1 MTQPFYTLNCDLGEG
16 IPDESSIIPW
26 VDLASVACGGHFGDE
41 TTIRETLRLVKRFGK
56 KAGAHPSYPDRLH
69 FGRRSLEIQPQD
81 LIRSLSDQLALFLE
95 IANEEKVG
103 LDHIKFHGA
112 LHNDTAE
119 NRDLALLLVKAI
131 KEEFPQTPLFVPPKS
146 EIEQVALE
154 LNHPIKREVFGDRA
168 YQTNYKLVSRTLENS
183 LFTQCKQVISH
194 LESII
199 EKGQIQTSSGERI
212 PVEADTICIHGDNPG
227 ILGFLPTVRK
237 QFWK

>member
-1 MTQPFYTLNCDLGEG
+1 M
-16 IPDESSIIPW
+16 
-26 VDLASVACGGHFGDE
+26 
-41 TTIRETLRLVKRFGK
+41 
-56 KAGAHPSYPDRLH
+56 
-69 FGRRSLEIQPQD
+69 
-81 LIRSLSDQLALFLE
+81 E